1 MALRSLCWCV
11 VVLIGLHG
19 SAFAQSSAPSWPR
32 KPIRVIIPFG
42 AGSATDIIPRIV
54 FEPLSAQLGQ
64 PIVVENRVGAG
75 GTLGVTAV
83 ATAEPDGHTLL
94 AHSNAHTISPAIY
107 SKLSY
112 DPAGDFAGITPFGA
126 LPNVLIISPSKGIKT
141 IQELVAAGKAK
152 PGTLN
157 YASVGVGSGT
167 HFSVEKFKLSS
178 GLDAQHIPYKGGPEA
193 LTDVIAGRV
202 DFYFCPINTALPHIR
217 EGRLIAL
224 VTSATARSPE
234 LPDVPTT
241 AEAGYKDADFPV
253 WIGLMAPA
261 KTSRAVVE
269 KLHAETVKAI
279 RLPATQE
286 RLMKT
291 GVAQMILTP
300 TEFDARIRAEIAA
313 NGAVAK
319 AAGIKPN

>member
-1 MALRSLCWCV
+1 MLLRLLFCCV
-11 VVLIGLHG
+11 AVLIGAHS
-19 SAFAQSSAPSWPR
+19 SAFAQAWPS

-126 LPNVLIISPSKGIKT
+126 VPNVLIISPSKGIKT

-217 EGRLIAL
+217 EGKLIAL

-234 LPDVPTT
+234 LADVPTT

-261 KTSRAVVE
+261 KTSRSIVE
-269 KLHAETVKAI
+269 KLHAETVKAV

-313 NGAVAK
+313 NGAVAR
-319 AAGIKPN
+319 AAGIRPN

>member
-1 MALRSLCWCV
+1 MTLRLLCWCV
-11 VVLIGLHG
+11 AVLIGLNG
-19 SAFAQSSAPSWPR
+19 SVAAQSSAPSWPS

-42 AGSATDIIPRIV
+42 AGSATDVIPRIV

-112 DPAGDFAGITPFGA
+112 DPAGDLAGITPFGA
-126 LPNVLIISPSKGIKT
+126 VPNVLIISPSKGIKT

-261 KTSRAVVE
+261 KTSRSIVE

-300 TEFDARIRAEIAA
+300 AEFDARIRAEIAA

>member
-1 MALRSLCWCV
+1 MLRL
-11 VVLIGLHG
+11 VLAAILACAAAPQ
-19 SAFAQSSAPSWPR
+19 SASAQSWPS
-32 KPIRVIIPFG
+32 KTIRVVIPFG

-54 FEPLSAQLGQ
+54 FEPLAVQLGQ

-75 GTLGVTAV
+75 GTLGVGAV
-83 ATAEPDGHTLL
+83 AAAEPDGHTLL

-112 DPAGDFAGITPFGA
+112 DPAGDFAGVTPLGA
-126 LPNVLIISPSKGIKT
+126 IPNVLIIAPSKGIKT
-141 IQELVAAGKAK
+141 IKELVAASKAK
-152 PGTLN
+152 PGTFN

-167 HFSVEKFKLSS
+167 HFSVEKFKVSS

-224 VTSATARSPE
+224 VTSATARSPA

-241 AEAGYKDADFPV
+241 LEAGYKDADFPV

-261 KTSRAVVE
+261 KTPRAVID

-286 RLMKT
+286 KLGKT
-291 GVAQMILTP
+291 GVTPMILTP
-300 TEFDARIRAEIAA
+300 AEFDARIRAEIAA

>member
-1 MALRSLCWCV
+1 MALRLLCWCV
-11 VVLIGLHG
+11 AVLIGLQG
-19 SAFAQSSAPSWPR
+19 SAFAQAWPS

-42 AGSATDIIPRIV
+42 AGSATDVIPRIV

-64 PIVVENRVGAG
+64 AIVVENRVGAG
-75 GTLGVTAV
+75 GTLGVAAA
-83 ATAEPDGHTLL
+83 ATAEADGYTLL

-107 SKLSY
+107 SKLVY

-126 LPNVLIISPSKGIKT
+126 VPNVLIISPSRGIKT
-141 IQELVAAGKAK
+141 IQELVAASKAK

-217 EGRLIAL
+217 NGNLIAL
-224 VTSATARSPE
+224 VTSATTRSPE

-241 AEAGYKDADFPV
+241 AEAGYKDADFPI

-261 KTSRAVVE
+261 KTSRAIVE
-269 KLHAETVKAI
+269 RLHAETVKAI
-279 RLPATQE
+279 QLPATQE
-286 RLMKT
+286 RLVKT
-291 GVAQMILTP
+291 GVAQMILKP
-300 TEFDARIRAEIAA
+300 AEFDARIRAEIAA

>member
-1 MALRSLCWCV
+1 MTLRLLFWCV
-11 VVLIGLHG
+11 AVLIGAHG
-19 SAFAQSSAPSWPR
+19 SAFAQAWPS
-32 KPIRVIIPFG
+32 KPVRVIIPFG

-75 GTLGVTAV
+75 GTLGVA
-83 ATAEPDGHTLL
+83 AAAAAEADGHTLL

-107 SKLSY
+107 SKLPY

-126 LPNVLIISPSKGIKT
+126 VPNVLIISPSKGIKT

-167 HFSVEKFKLSS
+167 HFSVEKLKLSS

-224 VTSATARSPE
+224 VNSATTRAPE

-241 AEAGYKDADFPV
+241 AEAGYKNADFPV

-261 KTSRAVVE
+261 KTPRPVVE

-286 RLMKT
+286 KLSKT

-300 TEFDARIRAEIAA
+300 AEFDARIRAEVAA

>member
-1 MALRSLCWCV
+1 MKLRSIVCAIAFLGV
-11 VVLIGLHG
+11 VGVE
-19 SAFAQSSAPSWPR
+19 AQAQAWPT
-32 KPIRVIIPFG
+32 KTIRVIIPFG
-42 AGSATDIIPRIV
+42 AGSATDVIPRIV

-64 PIVVENRVGAG
+64 AIVVENRVGAG
-75 GTLGVTAV
+75 GTLGVGAV
-83 ATAEPDGHTLL
+83 ASAEPDGYTLL

-107 SKLSY
+107 SKLAY

-126 LPNVLIISPSKGIKT
+126 VPNVLIISPSKGIKT
-141 IQELVAAGKAK
+141 IQELVARSKAK

-167 HFSVEKFKLSS
+167 HFSVEKLKLAS

-217 EGRLIAL
+217 EGRLLAL
-224 VTSATARSPE
+224 VTSVTQRSPL

-253 WIGLMAPA
+253 WIGLLAPA
-261 KTSRAVVE
+261 KTPRSIIE
-269 KLHAETVKAI
+269 KLHMETVKAI
-279 RLPATQE
+279 RLTTTQE
-286 RLMKT
+286 KLSKT

-300 TEFDARIRAEIAA
+300 AEFDTRIRAEVAA
-313 NGAVAK
+313 NGRIAK

>member
-1 MALRSLCWCV
+1 MALRLLFWCAALV
-11 VVLIGLHG
+11 IGLHA
-19 SAFAQSSAPSWPR
+19 SASAQSWPS
-32 KPIRVIIPFG
+32 KPVRVIIPFG

-75 GTLGVTAV
+75 GTLGVTAA

-126 LPNVLIISPSKGIKT
+126 VPNVLIISPSKEIKT

-217 EGRLIAL
+217 EGKLIAL
-224 VTSATARSPE
+224 VTSATTRSPE

-261 KTSRAVVE
+261 KTSRSIVE

-286 RLMKT
+286 RLVKT

-300 TEFDARIRAEIAA
+300 AEFDARIRAEIAA

>member
-1 MALRSLCWCV
+1 MALRLLFWCAALV
-11 VVLIGLHG
+11 IGLHA
-19 SAFAQSSAPSWPR
+19 SASAQSWPS
-32 KPIRVIIPFG
+32 KPVRVIIPFG

-126 LPNVLIISPSKGIKT
+126 VPNVLIISPSKEIKT

-224 VTSATARSPE
+224 VTSATTRSPE

-261 KTSRAVVE
+261 KTSRSIVE

-279 RLPATQE
+279 QLPATQE
-286 RLMKT
+286 KLTKT
-291 GVAQMILTP
+291 GVAPMILTP
-300 TEFDARIRAEIAA
+300 AAFDARIRAEIAA

>member
-1 MALRSLCWCV
+1 MALHSLWLCV
-11 VVLIGLHG
+11 AVLIGLHG
-19 SAFAQSSAPSWPR
+19 SALAQAWPS

-54 FEPLSAQLGQ
+54 FEPLAAQLGQ

-75 GTLGVTAV
+75 GTLGVTAA

-126 LPNVLIISPSKGIKT
+126 VPNVLIISPSRGIKT

-224 VTSATARSPE
+224 VTSATTRTPE

-241 AEAGYKDADFPV
+241 AEAGYKNADFPV

-261 KTSRAVVE
+261 KTPRTVVE

-279 RLPATQE
+279 RLPATQD

-300 TEFDARIRAEIAA
+300 AEFDARIRAEIAA
-313 NGAVAK
+313 NGVVAK

>member
-1 MALRSLCWCV
+1 MALRLVGWCIA
-11 VVLIGLHG
+11 VLVASQAAAL
-19 SAFAQSSAPSWPR
+19 AQSWPS
-32 KPIRVIIPFG
+32 KTIRVIIPFG
-42 AGSATDIIPRIV
+42 AGSATDVVPRIV
-54 FEPLSAQLGQ
+54 FEPLAAQLGQ

-75 GTLGVTAV
+75 GTLGVGAV

-107 SKLSY
+107 SKLAY
-112 DPAGDFAGITPFGA
+112 DPAADFAGITPLGA
-126 LPNVLIISPSKGIKT
+126 IPNVLIIAPSKGIKT
-141 IQELVAAGKAK
+141 IQELVAHSKAK

-167 HFSVEKFKLSS
+167 HFSVEKLKVSS
-178 GLDAQHIPYKGGPEA
+178 GLDAQHVPYKGGPEA
-193 LTDVIAGRV
+193 LTDVITGRV

-224 VTSATARSPE
+224 VTSATTRAPE

-261 KTSRAVVE
+261 KTPRPIVE

-286 RLMKT
+286 KLGKT
-291 GVAQMILTP
+291 GVAPMILSP
-300 TEFDARIRAEIAA
+300 AEFDARIRAEIAA

>member
-1 MALRSLCWCV
+1 MALHSLWLCV
-11 VVLIGLHG
+11 AVLIGLHG
-19 SAFAQSSAPSWPR
+19 SALAQAWPS

-54 FEPLSAQLGQ
+54 FEPLAAQLGQ

-75 GTLGVTAV
+75 GTLGVTAA

-126 LPNVLIISPSKGIKT
+126 VPNVLIISPSRGIKT

-224 VTSATARSPE
+224 VTSATTRTPE

-241 AEAGYKDADFPV
+241 AEAGYKNADFPV

-261 KTSRAVVE
+261 KTPRTVVE

-279 RLPATQE
+279 RLPATQD

-300 TEFDARIRAEIAA
+300 AEFDARIRAEIAA

>member
-1 MALRSLCWCV
+1 M
-11 VVLIGLHG
+11 IGLHA
-19 SAFAQSSAPSWPR
+19 SASAQAWPS

-42 AGSATDIIPRIV
+42 AGSATDVIPRIV

-75 GTLGVTAV
+75 GTLGVAAA
-83 ATAEPDGHTLL
+83 ATAEPDGYTLL

-107 SKLSY
+107 SKLAY

-126 LPNVLIISPSKGIKT
+126 VPNVLIISPSKGIKT

-217 EGRLIAL
+217 EGKLIAL
-224 VTSATARSPE
+224 VTSATTRSPE

-241 AEAGYKDADFPV
+241 AEAGYKDADFPI

-261 KTSRAVVE
+261 KTSRAIVE

-286 RLMKT
+286 RLVKT

-300 TEFDARIRAEIAA
+300 AEFDARIRAEIAA

>member
-1 MALRSLCWCV
+1 MRST
-11 VVLIGLHG
+11 
-19 SAFAQSSAPSWPR
+19 SR
-32 KPIRVIIPFG
+32 
-42 AGSATDIIPRIV
+42 
-54 FEPLSAQLGQ
+54 
-64 PIVVENRVGAG
+64 
-75 GTLGVTAV
+75 
-83 ATAEPDGHTLL
+83 
-94 AHSNAHTISPAIY
+94 
-107 SKLSY
+107 
-112 DPAGDFAGITPFGA
+112 
-126 LPNVLIISPSKGIKT
+126 
-141 IQELVAAGKAK
+141 
-152 PGTLN
+152 
-157 YASVGVGSGT
+157 
-167 HFSVEKFKLSS
+167 
-178 GLDAQHIPYKGGPEA
+178 YKGGPEA

-217 EGRLIAL
+217 EGKLIAL

-241 AEAGYKDADFPV
+241 AEAGYKDADFPI

-261 KTSRAVVE
+261 KTSRAIVE

-300 TEFDARIRAEIAA
+300 AEFDARIRAEIAA